1 MKLLVVEDEKII
13 MNGIVK
19 HVPWEELGIT
29 ELRAASNADEALKI
43 NADFHADIV
52 LTDIRMPG
60 MDGLTMCRRMREGN
74 ADLQIILLTG
84 FSDVNY
90 LKGAIDVGVISFLE
104 KPVNR
109 EELRKAILKA
119 VRRVRRERRLAD
131 PELREAVRVIRKE
144 QAESEQTE
152 ESARE
157 SGTYELGAPDQ

>member
-43 NADFHADIV
+43 NSEFHADIV

-60 MDGLTMCRRMREGN
+60 MDGLTMCRRMREDN

-109 EELRKAILKA
+109 EELRKAK
-119 VRRVRRERRLAD
+119 
-131 PELREAVRVIRKE
+131 
-144 QAESEQTE
+144 
-152 ESARE
+152 
-157 SGTYELGAPDQ
+157 